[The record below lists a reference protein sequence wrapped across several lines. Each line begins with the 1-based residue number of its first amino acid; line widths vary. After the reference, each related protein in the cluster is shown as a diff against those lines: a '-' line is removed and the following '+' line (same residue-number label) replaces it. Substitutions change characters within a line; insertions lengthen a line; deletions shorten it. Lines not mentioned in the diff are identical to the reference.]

1 MFKNQLSL
9 WPPLL
14 PCSLPTCEHLTKES
28 EAARPVSSAQ
38 ARLPPLKVVSLLQQ
52 SKQECKDEHCN
63 HCAKRSCNL
72 VHLPHI
78 TIITNMRTVSFL
90 LLGLASISGTLAQK
104 SDETT
109 IHVSGTGHVSLK
121 AKARHVFVFFITPK
135 YFNWSE
141 SQDEGNRQRTKDGG
155 LLRFELN

>member
-1 MFKNQLSL
+1 M
-9 WPPLL
+9 
-14 PCSLPTCEHLTKES
+14 
-28 EAARPVSSAQ
+28 
-38 ARLPPLKVVSLLQQ
+38 
-52 SKQECKDEHCN
+52 
-63 HCAKRSCNL
+63 
-72 VHLPHI
+72 HLPHI
-78 TIITNMRTVSFL
+78 AIITNMRTVSFL
-90 LLGLASISGTLAQK
+90 LLGLASISATLAQK

-121 AKARHVFVFFITPK
+121 AKAKHVFVFFITPK